1 MGADVYFR
9 VHLAAVGA
17 KTSRIE
23 IGTAV
28 IDTRYEI
35 PFYMAEDAVPPKAA
49 LSKQQDQIVATNT
62 GERQKS
68 VSAVY
73 QNLIAAPF
81 MALVNLA
88 G

>member
-1 MGADVYFR
+1 MLSAQPNVQLRTCFISPYEKKQGSV
-9 VHLAAVGA
+9 
-17 KTSRIE
+17 SR
-23 IGTAV
+23 
-28 IDTRYEI
+28 
-35 PFYMAEDAVPPKAA
+35 
-49 LSKQQDQIVATNT
+49 T

-68 VSAVY
+68 LSAVY

>member
-1 MGADVYFR
+1 MSKILEVKT
-9 VHLAAVGA
+9 VEPAALSP
-17 KTSRIE
+17 K
-23 IGTAV
+23 GTAV
-28 IDTRYEI
+28 YLS
-35 PFYMAEDAVPPKAA
+35 
-49 LSKQQDQIVATNT
+49 LSKRTIS

-73 QNLIAAPF
+73 QNVIAAPF

>member
-1 MGADVYFR
+1 MLSAQPTV
-9 VHLAAVGA
+9 AVRTCFVSPYG
-17 KTSRIE
+17 KRQRSVSR
-23 IGTAV
+23 
-28 IDTRYEI
+28 
-35 PFYMAEDAVPPKAA
+35 
-49 LSKQQDQIVATNT
+49 T

-73 QNLIAAPF
+73 QNVIAAPF